1 MYRLWDRKTG
11 AEPGAIKRGGRL
23 AFSDDGKRLAITS
36 SNHAELWRLERDS
49 SATSRDQKI
58 TLAEPM
64 DMIILPYF
72 QWKLRVFF
80 DTSIFTPGG
89 RKLLISAGPTVI
101 WERPERQ
108 KYQLRIPNGESFF
121 AFSPHGRIMAMSGV
135 DGLRLWKLPVPVVF
149 G

>member
-80 DTSIFTPGG
+80 DTSIFTPTIAPTRPWGN
-89 RKLLISAGPTVI
+89 GPLNAIVDVI
-101 WERPERQ
+101 D
-108 KYQLRIPNGESFF
+108 IN
-121 AFSPHGRIMAMSGV
+121 
-135 DGLRLWKLPVPVVF
+135 VPVV
-149 G
+149 GSKNRR